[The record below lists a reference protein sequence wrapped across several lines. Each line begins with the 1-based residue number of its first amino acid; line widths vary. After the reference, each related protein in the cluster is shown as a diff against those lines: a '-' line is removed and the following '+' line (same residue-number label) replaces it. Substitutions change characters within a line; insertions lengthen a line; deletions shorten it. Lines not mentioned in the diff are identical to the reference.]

1 MNCSNCNTKMH
12 THVLWI
18 IPKENILLKDKRL
31 VCDDCIPIMK
41 NIYGK
46 RSDRFIEIEKS

>member
-1 MNCSNCNTKMH
+1 MNCSHCGAKAH

-31 VCDDCIPIMK
+31 ICEDCIPALRS
-41 NIYGK
+41 IYGK
-46 RSDRFIEIEKS
+46 RSDRQIEIEKS